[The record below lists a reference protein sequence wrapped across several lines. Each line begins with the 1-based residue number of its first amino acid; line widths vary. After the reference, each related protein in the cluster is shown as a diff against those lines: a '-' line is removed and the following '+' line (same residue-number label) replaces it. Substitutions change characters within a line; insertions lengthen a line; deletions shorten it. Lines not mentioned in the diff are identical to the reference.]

1 MKKVYVTPEVIV
13 HGTVEQIPQGRGF
26 GGFGGFGGG
35 RYGGGGGGG
44 GGRHGG
50 SDGS

>member
-13 HGTVEQIPQGRGF
+13 HGTVEQITQGR
-26 GGFGGFGGG
+26 GFGGFGGG

>member
-13 HGTVEQIPQGRGF
+13 HGTVEQITQGRGF
-26 GGFGGFGGG
+26 SGFGGFGGG
-35 RYGGGGGGG
+35 GHGGGGHGGG
-44 GGRHGG
+44 GHGG